1 MISFIWQ
8 ILGLLLALIGY
19 IYKLCLKVIEIDTIN
34 INIVSVFIIF
44 VIFLLIEF
52 YKYKVQKNDNNNPFS
67 KKQIKDIFL
76 KKESWIL
83 GINGTLMFIIGLIAI
98 KNLPLSLSIP
108 IGLLWLLFSL
118 VINKFINNTKITLTK
133 LLGTIIV
140 IIGVIITSFHH
151 FFNYNNNNQDF
162 KSLVFMISILLFSCL
177 IKAFQVI
184 YVKKIEYKYNYQQ
197 VIVKSYG
204 TKTIIALFL
213 YLIYLYFP
221 NKNWE
226 VRFPQ
231 KIDLIKLIGII
242 ITLTTLTIFLRYKCI
257 EKLPVSQYNLLTT
270 SIIVFSIIFGKV
282 FFNESIRLNQII
294 GCFVIFFGIF
304 YTQIIKELHNKS
316 NYPESYKIIDN

>member
-1 MISFIWQ
+1 
-8 ILGLLLALIGY
+8 
-19 IYKLCLKVIEIDTIN
+19 
-34 INIVSVFIIF
+34 
-44 VIFLLIEF
+44 
-52 YKYKVQKNDNNNPFS
+52 
-67 KKQIKDIFL
+67 
-76 KKESWIL
+76 
-83 GINGTLMFIIGLIAI
+83 
-98 KNLPLSLSIP
+98 
-108 IGLLWLLFSL
+108 
-118 VINKFINNTKITLTK
+118 
-133 LLGTIIV
+133 
-140 IIGVIITSFHH
+140 
-151 FFNYNNNNQDF
+151 
-162 KSLVFMISILLFSCL
+162 MISILLFSCL
-177 IKAFQVI
+177 IKAFQVV
-184 YVKKIEYKYNYQQ
+184 YVKKIEHKYNYQQ

-204 TKTIIALFL
+204 TKTIIGVIL

-226 VRFPQ
+226 VKFPQ

-304 YTQIIKELHNKS
+304 YSRLIELSHNKL